1 MLVSTSLAI
10 GGPPNF
16 AVPTSPLTE
25 SESLTKAAPSTRQ
38 NTSALS
44 VSTRLHWGQRF
55 ILNPEPSDHS
65 ALADLRA
72 DFVTTEFCAEGDHR
86 AHFKSLIK
94 TTSRCSGPRESASHL
109 PSGDQSNLKIRSDLK
124 LVNCFAGLPSSG

>member
-10 GGPPNF
+10 EGPPNF
-16 AVPTSPLTE
+16 AVASSPLTE
-25 SESLTKAAPSTRQ
+25 PESVTKAAPSTRQ

-55 ILNPEPSDHS
+55 ILNLQPSGPFRPRQS
-65 ALADLRA
+65 SRGFIKA
-72 DFVTTEFCAEGDHR
+72 EFCAESDHR

-109 PSGDQSNLKIRSDLK
+109 PSGDQSNE
-124 LVNCFAGLPSSG
+124 

>member
-16 AVPTSPLTE
+16 AVLTSPLTE
-25 SESLTKAAPSTRQ
+25 PESLTKAAPSTRQ

-55 ILNPEPSDHS
+55 ILNLQPSGPFRR
-65 ALADLRA
+65 AKLRA
-72 DFVTTEFCAEGDHR
+72 DFITAEFCAEGDHR

-94 TTSRCSGPRESASHL
+94 TTSRCSGPRESASNL
-109 PSGDQSNLKIRSDLK
+109 PSVDQS
-124 LVNCFAGLPSSG
+124 

>member
-10 GGPPNF
+10 GGLPNF

-44 VSTRLHWGQRF
+44 VSTRLHEGQRF
-55 ILNPEPSDHS
+55 ILNLQPSSPFRPRQSSSGFHNGRV
-65 ALADLRA
+65 LCR
-72 DFVTTEFCAEGDHR
+72 GDHR

-109 PSGDQSNLKIRSDLK
+109 LSGDQSNLKIRSDLK
-124 LVNCFAGLPSSG
+124 SVNCFAGLPSSG